1 MDEPN
6 RSEASYDF
14 QDFIHEIMSKKG
26 PYSEHELFK
35 GDQSEAEQ
43 FIYEGC
49 SPLLSEFRKA
59 YPMTPNFEI
68 GTIHFNK

>member
-6 RSEASYDF
+6 RYEASYDF

-26 PYSEHELFK
+26 AYSEQELFK
-35 GDQSEAEQ
+35 EGQSEAAQ

-49 SPLLSEFRKA
+49 SPHLSEFRKA
-59 YPMTPNFEI
+59 YPMTPNFKI